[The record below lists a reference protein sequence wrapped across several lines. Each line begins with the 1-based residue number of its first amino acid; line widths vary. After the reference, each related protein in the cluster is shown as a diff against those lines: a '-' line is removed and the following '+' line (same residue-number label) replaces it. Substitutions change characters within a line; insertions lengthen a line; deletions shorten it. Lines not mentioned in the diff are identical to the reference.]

1 MDYQNSISGWQ
12 HKVAQKQQECLQ
24 KIPAEWKIPESLLSS
39 LQLPLAENR
48 NDLIQGDAVR
58 KAGILTE
65 RELQITEQYTV
76 SGLLSA
82 LADGRLTSLEVTLAF
97 SKRAAVAQQL
107 VNCLTETMFPE
118 AQERAKYL
126 DELKVQGKSA
136 GPLHGLPISIKDLF
150 HVEGTH
156 ASIGMISFLDEK
168 STDNSPL
175 IDILLSLGA
184 VIYVKTNIP
193 QTMMTADSHNNV
205 FGRTLNPHNTILGPG
220 GSSGGE
226 GALIAMRGSPL
237 GVGTDIAGKKAP
249 GRQEVANKPGSIRIP
264 ALCCGTY
271 GFRPSASRIP
281 NGGGRSC
288 STPGMKFIL
297 SCAGPLALDLDAVEV
312 FLKTVIDAR
321 PGLYDSSVIDV
332 PWRQATVKH
341 PLRIGVV
348 PPDSSFPLHPPVKR
362 TLAKAVKLLKA
373 QGHHIIELSA
383 EECKVMEINEVA
395 WNIFTLDSG
404 AMEHLQAAGEPPV
417 PALINVQRQVE
428 ILRQAGK
435 TYLPDFSH
443 LDRLG
448 RLAALNTKQAD
459 LRETWRKM
467 WISHDLD
474 ICLAPSAQNTAVPHD
489 MFGLAPYTTFLNC
502 LDHPSC
508 IIPFGRVNEMDARE
522 TFELA
527 PGQAGP
533 SYNFAQ
539 LEGAPCSIQ
548 VFTTTMRDEECLE
561 MAKIIDQCLKSEA

>member
-1 MDYQNSISGWQ
+1 MDFQNSMCNWQ

-24 KIPAEWKIPESLLSS
+24 KIPADWKIPESLLSS
-39 LQLPLAENR
+39 LQLPLAENK
-48 NDLIQGDAVR
+48 NDLIRGDAVR
-58 KAGILTE
+58 KSGILTE
-65 RELQITEQYTV
+65 QELQITEQYTV

-82 LADGRLTSLEVTLAF
+82 LAEGRLTSLEVTLAF
-97 SKRAAVAQQL
+97 CKRAAVAQQL

-126 DELKVQGKSA
+126 DGLKAQGKSA
-136 GPLHGLPISIKDLF
+136 GPLHGLPVSIKDLF
-150 HVEGTH
+150 HVKGTH

-175 IDILLSLGA
+175 VDILLNLGA

-205 FGRTLNPHNTILGPG
+205 FGRTLNPHNTLLGPG

-237 GVGTDIAGKKAP
+237 GVGTDIG
-249 GRQEVANKPGSIRIP
+249 GSIRIP

-297 SCAGPLALDLDAVEV
+297 SCAGPLALDMDAIEV

-321 PGLYDSSVIDV
+321 PSLYDSSVIDV
-332 PWRQATVKH
+332 PWRQATVRQ

-348 PPDSSFPLHPPVKR
+348 PPDSIFPLHPPVRR
-362 TLAKAVKLLKA
+362 TLEEAAKLLKA
-373 QGHHIIELSA
+373 QGHQIIELTA

-417 PALINVQRQVE
+417 PALVHIQRQVE
-428 ILRQAGK
+428 ILKQAGK

-448 RLAALNTKQAD
+448 KLAALSAKRAD

-467 WISHDLD
+467 WNSHDLD
-474 ICLAPSAQNTAVPHD
+474 ICLAPPAQNTAVPHD

-502 LDHPSC
+502 LDYPSC
-508 IIPFGRVNEMDARE
+508 IIPFGQVNATDAQE
-522 TFELA
+522 AFELA

-533 SYNFAQ
+533 TYNFAQ

-561 MAKIIDQCLKSEA
+561 MAKVIDKCLKSEL

>member
-1 MDYQNSISGWQ
+1 MQ
-12 HKVAQKQQECLQ
+12 
-24 KIPAEWKIPESLLSS
+24 
-39 LQLPLAENR
+39 
-48 NDLIQGDAVR
+48 VR
-58 KAGILTE
+58 KL
-65 RELQITEQYTV
+65 
-76 SGLLSA
+76 
-82 LADGRLTSLEVTLAF
+82 
-97 SKRAAVAQQL
+97 
-107 VNCLTETMFPE
+107 
-118 AQERAKYL
+118 
-126 DELKVQGKSA
+126 
-136 GPLHGLPISIKDLF
+136 
-150 HVEGTH
+150 
-156 ASIGMISFLDEK
+156 
-168 STDNSPL
+168 
-175 IDILLSLGA
+175 
-184 VIYVKTNIP
+184 
-193 QTMMTADSHNNV
+193 
-205 FGRTLNPHNTILGPG
+205 
-220 GSSGGE
+220 
-226 GALIAMRGSPL
+226 
-237 GVGTDIAGKKAP
+237 
-249 GRQEVANKPGSIRIP
+249 
-264 ALCCGTY
+264 

-297 SCAGPLALDLDAVEV
+297 SCAGPLALDMDAVEV

-417 PALINVQRQVE
+417 P
-428 ILRQAGK
+428 
-435 TYLPDFSH
+435 DFSH

-448 RLAALNTKQAD
+448 RLAALNTKRAD

-502 LDHPSC
+502 LDVSCLFCRLKISSNDAQYPSC

-527 PGQAGP
+527 PGQESFRQLRAAGR
-533 SYNFAQ
+533 S
-539 LEGAPCSIQ
+539 
-548 VFTTTMRDEECLE
+548 TMLYSSLHYYDER
-561 MAKIIDQCLKSEA
+561 